1 MTAAS
6 SKSSE
11 IHQLMAGF
19 LELAGE
25 MCFVCPIQT
34 IPKKSV
40 PLFQLRTMARVT
52 RTVSMHHTKNSSSD
66 NPTIRAGSH
75 LSIALIYLYS
85 FKKKGN
91 PNT

>member
-40 PLFQLRTMARVT
+40 PLFQLRTNG
-52 RTVSMHHTKNSSSD
+52 SGHPNS
-66 NPTIRAGSH
+66 
-75 LSIALIYLYS
+75 
-85 FKKKGN
+85 
-91 PNT
+91 